1 MSNGEY
7 THIPKVVEDEMIF
20 VAYDTHLYLIYH
32 LSFSHFFWV
41 YSGVGRDVRNVVLLA
56 CVLSLGIVG
65 QGQLHD

>member
-1 MSNGEY
+1 MSNGGC

-20 VAYDTHLYLIYH
+20 VAYDTHFVPYI
-32 LSFSHFFWV
+32 LSFFSHFFWV
-41 YSGVGRDVRNVVLLA
+41 YGGVGKDVRNVVLLA